1 MAENRREAK
10 RGSTGDRLELLL
22 FYIGGRQCFGINVL
36 KVKEVI
42 GCPPLTQVPHSH
54 AAVRGVAHLRGEP
67 LTVIDLSMAIGRP
80 ALFADAKAAREGA
93 VIITEFNRNM
103 QGFLVERVDR
113 IVVCDWQDVLPPPK
127 ATGVRSY
134 VTGVTEIESR
144 LVEILD
150 VEKVIGEVTGA
161 EAMNHINAAEHDLA
175 ATNGKQVM
183 VVDDSSVARHQ
194 TVQTLEQL
202 GIECVLARDGKEAL
216 EMLLRLQSGEEG
228 SGLVDMVISDIEM
241 PEMDGYSLTRA
252 IRGEPA
258 LKHLY
263 TLLHTSLNGAV
274 NIEKAAKAGAD
285 DVLTKFVPLELAKAV
300 TKGLSTGHQPA

>member
-1 MAENRREAK
+1 MSEGQREAQ
-10 RGSTGDRLELLL
+10 RVSTGDRLELLL

-42 GCPPLTQVPHSH
+42 ACPPLTQVPQSH
-54 AAVRGVAHLRGEP
+54 GAVRGVAHLRGEP
-67 LTVIDLSMAIGRP
+67 LTVIDLSTAIGRP

-113 IVVCDWQDVLPPPK
+113 IVVCDWKDVLPPPK
-127 ATGVRSY
+127 ATGVGSY
-134 VTGVTEIESR
+134 VTGVTGIDGQ

-161 EAMNHINAAEHDLA
+161 ESIDDVDAAEHELD
-175 ATNGKQVM
+175 ATSGKRVL
-183 VVDDSSVARHQ
+183 VVDDSSVARHK

-202 GIECVLARDGKEAL
+202 GVECILARDGKEAL
-216 EMLLRLQSGEEG
+216 EMLRRMHAGEEG
-228 SGLVDMVISDIEM
+228 AGLVDMVISDIEM
-241 PEMDGYSLTRA
+241 PEMDGYSLTRE
-252 IRGEPA
+252 IRRDPA
-258 LKHLY
+258 LAHLY

-274 NIEKAAKAGAD
+274 NIEKATKAGAD
-285 DVLTKFVPLELAKAV
+285 DVLTKFVPKELAKAV
-300 TKGLSTGHQPA
+300 IKGLSVGHVVA